1 MDSYMT
7 PTEYIETI
15 RSLGKLAVY
24 TELESIKNLLIEL
37 TTVSTVSVDDTCAC
51 YVISENLMARIAIVN
66 MCDATLA
73 QLHNSSGECD
83 YAGLGRHSKGI
94 VRSIIRDIY
103 AYVP

>member
-15 RSLGKLAVY
+15 RSLGKLAVD

-37 TTVSTVSVDDTCAC
+37 TTVSIDDACAC

-66 MCDATLA
+66 MCDATIA

-83 YAGLGRHSKGI
+83 YAGLGRHSKNT
-94 VRSIIRDIY
+94 VRSIMRAIY
-103 AYVP
+103 TYVP